1 MENFK
6 CRNIWEFLPQTSK
19 NKSVSLCSI
28 FSRYGIVNF
37 VVMDGCNNPSTSTY
51 ISIVVLHSSILCT
64 YIGWNPLGK
73 NVKHISCRLTFIPF
87 EHWAATT
94 KRESNKMEMKGIS
107 FLDYRNLLVSSVK
120 FELSSPKVDIVI
132 TLMWKKKNQY
142 SLMIIILNRSL
153 ENALFGPPKMKSNR
167 HSVWKMIAVKK
178 NTNSRSVRIK
188 GVRSLF
194 KDLVW

>member
-1 MENFK
+1 MWKILNAEIFGNF
-6 CRNIWEFLPQTSK
+6 CPRPQRTNLSHY
-19 NKSVSLCSI
+19 VQF
-28 FSRYGIVNF
+28 FSRYSIVNF

-132 TLMWKKKNQY
+132 TLMCKKQKNKSILY
-142 SLMIIILNRSL
+142 LIIIILCKASKNSCIWPLLSIL
-153 ENALFGPPKMKSNR
+153 EQNQMS
-167 HSVWKMIAVKK
+167 
-178 NTNSRSVRIK
+178 T
-188 GVRSLF
+188 
-194 KDLVW
+194 

>member
-37 VVMDGCNNPSTSTY
+37 VVMDRCNNPSTSTY

-132 TLMWKKKNQY
+132 TLMCKKQKNKSILY
-142 SLMIIILNRSL
+142 LIIIILCKASKNSCIWSL
-153 ENALFGPPKMKSNR
+153 LSILEQNQMS
-167 HSVWKMIAVKK
+167 
-178 NTNSRSVRIK
+178 T
-188 GVRSLF
+188 
-194 KDLVW
+194 